1 MSGSKIVTDNLIKW
15 DDSSNNALA
24 PLTINQKE
32 WLQSLEEQ
40 ISSSETVNFD
50 KSVEES
56 SSEIKSDLIGAV
68 ERIETYQELLQCY
81 TGLEERYVFAE
92 DAKFMMYL
100 DQLTHRREECQ
111 NLHSQI
117 GKSLDDFATLSKQYG
132 IVSGKTISLYDAS
145 EQLIA
150 DQEKLNTLTS
160 SVAEYIKYF
169 KEVDFIMDKLEAP
182 SLSINSE
189 TFFNLV
195 SKIDANLDFM
205 QNNPTF
211 KESATYSVKYRHC
224 QSKAITLMT
233 NYIFKSLT
241 KATESI
247 LNSKTGGLDENSDA
261 TLALFYGRFQTT
273 LPKVKPVLDRIEAMS
288 YKRQEFDSLLS
299 ECHQH
304 YLSQRGLVLGPSVQK
319 ALQSV
324 KEKYN
329 GDHCSLVRHSCALLL
344 HASIDEHRLFY
355 QFFSKFSPSL
365 TAYLEGLCTSL
376 YDTLRPFIIH
386 INHLE
391 TLAEIC
397 CILRIEMLDE
407 HVQNNM
413 EPLQGFGNICLQ
425 LLHDVQ
431 ERLVFRA
438 HLYLQTDVMGY
449 RPSPGDLSYPEKLK
463 MMEEIAQSIR
473 DETRQIK
480 LKRIS
485 VSSMESNA
493 SEPISRNHLTMD
505 PLCQRANMGNSPADL
520 HGMWYPTVRRTLV
533 CLSRLYRC
541 VDRPVFQ
548 SLSQEAITLCVQSIE
563 EAKQLIQ
570 ARATQLDAE
579 LFQIKH
585 LLILREQIAPFQVDF
600 TVKEYSLDFSKVK
613 TAAFHLLEKRSR
625 LFTLSNNALLEF
637 LLEGAPQMKEHLIDS
652 RKHVDAKLK
661 STCQRLIQYSTN
673 LLIEPVLKLLE
684 KAKSCVQQENASPNQ
699 NQELGPAQDVSAAVS
714 EALRSI
720 KFKLP
725 GLQQSMQLYLANRET
740 ECILFRPIKN
750 NIVAAFTQL
759 LQILNTCYDYENLL
773 LIACPL
779 PEQVS
784 VMLSSSSLSQGKMLD
799 EVQKTQAPETPKSE
813 DPADISTDKTQT

>member
-1 MSGSKIVTDNLIKW
+1 MSNSKIVTDNLIKW
-15 DDSSNNALA
+15 DDSSVNALA

-32 WLQSLEEQ
+32 WLENLEEE
-40 ISSSETVNFD
+40 ILLSDSVNFNETPD
-50 KSVEES
+50 KRNLGENNHFS
-56 SSEIKSDLIGAV
+56 GTV
-68 ERIETYQELLQCY
+68 ERIETCQELLQCY
-81 TGLEERYVFAE
+81 TELEKKYILAE
-92 DAKFMMYL
+92 DAKYMTYL
-100 DQLTHRREECQ
+100 EQLTCRREECD

-117 GKSLDDFATLSKQYG
+117 GKSLADFSALSKQYSL
-132 IVSGKTISLYDAS
+132 VSGKTTSLYDAS

-150 DQEKLNTLTS
+150 DQETLNTLS
-160 SVAEYIKYF
+160 NSVAEYIKYF
-169 KEVDFIMDKLEAP
+169 KEVDIIMDKLDAP
-182 SLSINSE
+182 SLSVNSE
-189 TFFNLV
+189 VFFNLIG
-195 SKIDANLDFM
+195 KIDTNMDFM

-211 KESATYSVKYRHC
+211 KESATYSMKYRHC
-224 QSKAITLMT
+224 QSKAITLIT
-233 NYIFKSLT
+233 NYIFKSLA

-247 LNSKTGGLDENSDA
+247 LNSKTGGLEENSDA

-273 LPKVKPVLDRIEAMS
+273 LPKVKSIIERVETMS
-288 YKRQEFDSLLS
+288 YKRQEYDTLLT
-299 ECHQH
+299 ECHQY

-324 KEKYN
+324 KDKCN

-355 QFFSKFSPSL
+355 QFFIKSSPSL

-407 HVQNNM
+407 HVQNNF

-438 HLYLQTDVMGY
+438 HLYLQTDVAGY
-449 RPSPGDLSYPEKLK
+449 KPSPGDLSYPEKLK

-473 DETRQIK
+473 EETRQIK

-485 VSSMESNA
+485 VSSMDSNI
-493 SEPISRNHLTMD
+493 SEPISRTHLTMD
-505 PLCQRANMGNSPADL
+505 PYYQRSNMGNSPADL

-563 EAKQLIQ
+563 EAKQQIQ
-570 ARATQLDAE
+570 SRATQLDAE

-613 TAAFHLLEKRSR
+613 TAAFGLLEKRSR

-673 LLIEPVLKLLE
+673 LLIEPVLKLLD
-684 KAKSCVQQENASPNQ
+684 KAKSAGENKNP
-699 NQELGPAQDVSAAVS
+699 ELGTAQDVAASVS
-714 EALRSI
+714 EAIRLI

-725 GLQQSMQLYLANRET
+725 GLQQSMQLYLANKET

-759 LQILNTCYDYENLL
+759 LQILNTCYNSEDLM
-773 LIACPL
+773 LIACPI
-779 PEQVS
+779 PEQIS
-784 VMLSSSSLSQGKMLD
+784 VMLSSSSLITQGKII
-799 EVQKTQAPETPKSE
+799 EPKSSV
-813 DPADISTDKTQT
+813 STDKEET